1 MSDSDQRQYGAEQGT
16 AHKYNDC
23 ANTTAD
29 RYRNTPGEV
38 RGSLPDAS
46 SSNCDVGVEN
56 DNTGQDEVD
65 FIDPSRDLHR
75 HLAIQRQYPPTSGLA
90 AHSLVRQ
97 RGRPPAGCCLDDDG
111 RGYVIRHDDQRVPSP
126 PPKPIAASIQYCT
139 NSHDQDSDRL
149 SHADNLSTEDEDDDC
164 AHDFDSKPCT
174 SAVSR
179 NGSALSTQTRYMPS
193 ELTPLLRSTPSV
205 EVAAE
210 QRKIRGTRWIL
221 SLVGFLVFTFL
232 YACRFNVSV
241 AIVAMAGNVTTSGDE
256 NGTIRGPEFNWTKQ
270 QQGYINSAF
279 FYGYLGMSLPSGWLS
294 GSYGAHRCISIGM
307 FINSVLCL
315 LTPLVA
321 RWSFDALIVLRV
333 HQGLSQAFVFPG
345 YHVLLSKWAPKKN
358 VGLIAAIATSGSSFG
373 VILAFT
379 AGSALD
385 TDGFGRRADLNY
397 SGDNWPS
404 IFYVFGAGSLL
415 ATILWFALCYE
426 SPAVHPY
433 ITMEERVMI
442 ETDIAATDSQKLT
455 AFTVLDVFP
464 PVAFLPAWIRRHSAV
479 PWRSILL
486 SVPMWAVTLAMA
498 ACDFGNYTLL
508 TCVPTFYHEVLDINV
523 MDSGFFSALPYLSQ
537 WLISMLSGLIVTLPI
552 WYNTF
557 STLATRRIFTCLCH
571 VGAAAFLIGAAYSRD
586 KSLALAMV
594 TMSAGSISFITTGA
608 FLNIIDLSPRFAGV
622 LLAWTNSFGAIGGII
637 GPYIADSLTPH
648 KTAKEWR
655 KVFFITSG
663 VFLTAALVYTALT
676 STERQR
682 WAEGEIFNDDDE
694 DNDDERGNGGA
705 ESSPALN

>member
-23 ANTTAD
+23 ANTTVD

-111 RGYVIRHDDQRVPSP
+111 RGYVIRHDDQRAPSP

-571 VGAAAFLIGAAYSRD
+571 VGAATFLIGAAYSRD

-682 WAEGEIFNDDDE
+682 WAEGEIFHDDDE
-694 DNDDERGNGGA
+694 DDDDERGNGGA

>member
-23 ANTTAD
+23 ANTTVD

-111 RGYVIRHDDQRVPSP
+111 RGYVIRHDDQRAPSP

-415 ATILWFALCYE
+415 ATILWFTLCYE

-442 ETDIAATDSQKLT
+442 ETDIAASDKNTLT
-455 AFTVLDVFP
+455 QFTFLDVFP
-464 PVAFLPAWIRRHSAV
+464 LTAFLPASIRRRTAV

-486 SVPMWAVTLAMA
+486 SVPMWGITLTLAA
-498 ACDFGNYTLL
+498 GDFGSYSLL
-508 TCVPTFYHEVLDINV
+508 TCIPTFYYEVHHFNVLD
-523 MDSGFFSALPYLSQ
+523 SGVYSALPQIGGYIIGL
-537 WLISMLSGLIVTLPI
+537 LSGIVVTLPI
-552 WYNTF
+552 WRRNL
-557 STLATRRIFTCLCH
+557 STVATRRIFTCL
-571 VGAAAFLIGAAYSRD
+571 SKKR
-586 KSLALAMV
+586 
-594 TMSAGSISFITTGA
+594 
-608 FLNIIDLSPRFAGV
+608 
-622 LLAWTNSFGAIGGII
+622 
-637 GPYIADSLTPH
+637 
-648 KTAKEWR
+648 
-655 KVFFITSG
+655 
-663 VFLTAALVYTALT
+663 
-676 STERQR
+676 
-682 WAEGEIFNDDDE
+682 
-694 DNDDERGNGGA
+694 
-705 ESSPALN
+705 

>member
-1 MSDSDQRQYGAEQGT
+1 MSLSSHGSQDT
-16 AHKYNDC
+16 A
-23 ANTTAD
+23 
-29 RYRNTPGEV
+29 
-38 RGSLPDAS
+38 
-46 SSNCDVGVEN
+46 
-56 DNTGQDEVD
+56 
-65 FIDPSRDLHR
+65 
-75 HLAIQRQYPPTSGLA
+75 TSGA
-90 AHSLVRQ
+90 R
-97 RGRPPAGCCLDDDG
+97 
-111 RGYVIRHDDQRVPSP
+111 
-126 PPKPIAASIQYCT
+126 
-139 NSHDQDSDRL
+139 
-149 SHADNLSTEDEDDDC
+149 
-164 AHDFDSKPCT
+164 
-174 SAVSR
+174 
-179 NGSALSTQTRYMPS
+179 MPS
-193 ELTPLLRSTPSV
+193 ELRRDGSDSNQSYVSCSSSLRYESLDSLPPSTPETSRRPDEQAYSINDRGEGEAEVEGAGTKTAPSPHHHLRVSASPATGSDDNDDGTGDCDADATVIRRHGGKSCDDGHGLTPSETTPLLHNGLLAHSKRHTTV
-205 EVAAE
+205 
-210 QRKIRGTRWIL
+210 RGTRWIFTV
-221 SLVGFLVFTFL
+221 VGFFLFTFL
-232 YACRFNVSV
+232 YGCRFNVSV
-241 AIVAMAGNVTTSGDE
+241 AVVAMAGNVTKSADQ
-256 NGTIRGPEFNWTKQ
+256 NGTVVGPEFDWTKQ
-270 QQGYINSAF
+270 QQGYLNSAF
-279 FYGYLGMSLPSGWLS
+279 FYGYLGMSLPSGWMT
-294 GSYGAHRCISIGM
+294 GQFGAHRCISIGM

-571 VGAAAFLIGAAYSRD
+571 VGAATFLIGAAYSRD

-682 WAEGEIFNDDDE
+682 WAEGEIFHDDDE
-694 DNDDERGNGGA
+694 DDDDERGNGGA